1 MKKLVVI
8 ALVFCTVFSFA
19 QEQDTERV
27 AKFKERMAKS
37 SPEDRAEMQTKRM
50 TLQLDLTE
58 EQQEQVSDVL
68 TKHFK
73 ANEEKFKADKKSR
86 KDMTDEE
93 RKAMKMAM
101 LDSQIELKGKMKEI
115 LNEEQYEKYSAT
127 LDRYM
132 KKRKGGKG
140 KMKKQ

>member
-1 MKKLVVI
+1 MKKLAFI
-8 ALVFCTVFSFA
+8 ALAFCTVFSFA
-19 QEQDTERV
+19 QEQDTDRV
-27 AKFKERMAKS
+27 AKFKERMSRHSA
-37 SPEDRAEMQTKRM
+37 EDRAAMQTKRM

-58 EQQEQVSDVL
+58 EQQEQVNDVL
-68 TKHFK
+68 VEHFK
-73 ANEEKFKADKKSR
+73 ANDEKHKGDKQSF

-93 RKAMKMAM
+93 RKEMKMAM

-115 LNEEQYEKYSAT
+115 LDEQQYEKYSAT